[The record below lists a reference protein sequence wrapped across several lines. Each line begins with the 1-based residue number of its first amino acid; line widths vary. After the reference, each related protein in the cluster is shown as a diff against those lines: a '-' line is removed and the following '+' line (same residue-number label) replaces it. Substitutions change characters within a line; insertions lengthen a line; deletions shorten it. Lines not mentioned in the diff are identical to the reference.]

1 MNLKTTYRVGSADDS
16 DIVIK
21 QATVSKHHCELS
33 WNGKDWNLRD
43 LDSTNGTF
51 VDGVRINADCI
62 VNSKNSITLGR
73 GVALALPP
81 TPSPQTESKS
91 AFMELDHRKLPK
103 PKAKRKV
110 APSYTGLISMGLSA
124 ITVCFGMYVFFRA
137 GANPSKDRDLGAA
150 AVSNSDER
158 KTQPKTGESD
168 TVQKSSPP
176 ASIQVTPTVES
187 AFWAIIVES
196 ADGKNRQL
204 VGTAVAIEPNRLLT
218 LASIVEAIQEL
229 KTTYPVIV
237 LQQYQQAGVSIKP
250 TQIALHPGYKKA
262 LSQLANFETQLQ
274 EKLKSIDKLAQP
286 SLEDSLEWSGR
297 LETVMSEI
305 SKCDLACLI
314 TTEPLKKLLPIA
326 AAYRTSEPQDCK
338 IAGYPMIVPSPDLKS
353 KLEGFYL
360 EGTGKVQLDNKMKT
374 PSLFVETSAF
384 PGVPIV
390 SMVCLNSLSEIAGLC
405 VRQEPVQSVDA
416 PQRSQITS
424 VEVFWK

>member
-33 WNGKDWNLRD
+33 WNGTDWSLRD

-51 VDGVRINADCI
+51 VDGVRITDVCKVHSN
-62 VNSKNSITLGR
+62 NKITLGR

-81 TPSPQTESKS
+81 SPSSPTKPESGF
-91 AFMELDHRKLPK
+91 AELDQPKLPK
-103 PKAKRKV
+103 PKPKPKA
-110 APSYTGLISMGLSA
+110 APSYIGLFSMGLTA

-137 GANPSKDRDLGAA
+137 GANSSKEIDRSSAT
-150 AVSNSDER
+150 VSSSDE
-158 KTQPKTGESD
+158 KKAHPKTGESD
-168 TVQKSSPP
+168 TVQKSSPQTSPQANP
-176 ASIQVTPTVES
+176 AVES

-196 ADGKNRQL
+196 ADSKNRQL
-204 VGTAVAIEPNRLLT
+204 VGTGVAIEPNRLLT

-229 KTTYPVIV
+229 KSTYPVIL

-250 TQIALHPGYKKA
+250 TQIALHPGYKNA
-262 LSQLANFETQLQ
+262 LSRLTDFEKKLQ
-274 EKLKSIDKLAQP
+274 EKLKSIDNLAQP
-286 SLEDSLEWSGR
+286 SLEESLEWSGR
-297 LETVMSEI
+297 LETVMSDI
-305 SKCDLACLI
+305 AKCDLACLI
-314 TTEPLKKLLPIA
+314 TAERLRKVLPIA
-326 AAYRTSEPQDCK
+326 AISQTTGPQDCK

-353 KLEGFYL
+353 SLESFYL
-360 EGTGKVQLDNKMKT
+360 EGLGKFQLDSKIKT
-374 PSLFVETSAF
+374 PALFVETSAF

-405 VRQEPVQSVDA
+405 VRQEPIQSVGA
-416 PQRSQITS
+416 PQRSQITG

>member
-21 QATVSKHHCELS
+21 QATVSKLHCELS
-33 WNGKDWNLRD
+33 WNGNDWNLRD
-43 LDSTNGTF
+43 LESTNGTF

-62 VNSKNSITLGR
+62 VNSNNSITLGR
-73 GVALALPP
+73 GVPLALPP
-81 TPSPQTESKS
+81 TPSPNKEAKS
-91 AFMELDHRKLPK
+91 AFANLDQPK
-103 PKAKRKV
+103 SPEPKAKRKA

-124 ITVCFGMYVFFRA
+124 ATVCFGMFVFFRA
-137 GANPSKDRDLGAA
+137 GGNPTKEGDRGATS
-150 AVSNSDER
+150 VSSDDEK
-158 KTQPKTGESD
+158 KTQPKTGESAV
-168 TVQKSSPP
+168 VQNS
-176 ASIQVTPTVES
+176 TPQTSFQPTPKVES

-204 VGTAVAIEPNRLLT
+204 VGTAVAIEPNRLIT

-229 KTTYPVIV
+229 KATYPVI
-237 LQQYQQAGVSIKP
+237 LLEQWQQAGVSIKP
-250 TQIALHPGYKKA
+250 AQIALHPGYKNA
-262 LSQLANFETQLQ
+262 LSQLTDFETQLQ
-274 EKLKSIDKLAQP
+274 DKLKSIDKLTQP

-297 LETVMSEI
+297 LEAVMSEI

-314 TTEPLKKLLPIA
+314 TTERLAKVLPTAATLKNA
-326 AAYRTSEPQDCK
+326 EPQDCK
-338 IAGYPMIVPSPDLKS
+338 VAGYPMIVPSPDLKS
-353 KLEGFYL
+353 KLESFYL
-360 EGTGKVQLDNKMKT
+360 EGAGKVQLDNKMKT

-390 SMVCLNSLSEIAGLC
+390 SMVCLNSRAEIAGLC
-405 VRQEPVQSVDA
+405 VRQEPVQSANA